1 MEQKQLFILILVCI
15 AILAGACGVEQ
26 PPEDPEYRDS
36 KKENYGLP
44 GTDVSMPDI
53 QIDSIEQA
61 FDAANHSDIRIRW
74 QAVNFIRDRSKT
86 PFEDL
91 KRLLDNP
98 HDDVVCA
105 ALNGLRVTGAGE
117 DVLDILMKTIE
128 SPVLTIKTESII
140 ILGKLG
146 PAAEPAV
153 PAIREA
159 MLTDDPRLM
168 EKAAVALEQITGE

>member
-1 MEQKQLFILILVCI
+1 
-15 AILAGACGVEQ
+15 
-26 PPEDPEYRDS
+26 
-36 KKENYGLP
+36 
-44 GTDVSMPDI
+44 
-53 QIDSIEQA
+53 
-61 FDAANHSDIRIRW
+61 
-74 QAVNFIRDRSKT
+74 
-86 PFEDL
+86 
-91 KRLLDNP
+91 
-98 HDDVVCA
+98 
-105 ALNGLRVTGAGE
+105 
-117 DVLDILMKTIE
+117 MKTIE